1 MGRRDKILTAS
12 ALYVSTNYK
21 TDIPSVLIECFE
33 KGADWADA
41 HPMSS
46 TEERVKVRI
55 CISGESDASIVRE
68 ITKEEY
74 EFLSDIAQDLI
85 CEGDDYSPILYVDVF
100 KRVKHSAE
108 IKNVNIGCKLW
119 KRRKH

>member
-1 MGRRDKILTAS
+1 MERKDQILTEG

-21 TDIPSVLIECFE
+21 TDIPSALIECFE

-41 HPMSS
+41 HPISS
-46 TEERVKVRI
+46 TEERVKVKI

-74 EFLSDIAQDLI
+74 DFLTDIAQDLI
-85 CEGDDYSPILYVDVF
+85 CEGDDYSPVLYVDVLN
-100 KRVKHSAE
+100 KQ
-108 IKNVNIGCKLW
+108 NIL
-119 KRRKH
+119 RK